1 MSKIIAVSSQAI
13 RKLNTPQLLKGGL
26 YLTWSASILLL
37 ITTISGVQEQ
47 RQAIKTLGKDSTPSI
62 VTAQRLKDAFG
73 GMDAN
78 VANELL
84 VPPGQNPD
92 AVKGYEERYQKATER
107 LVAAAENITYGDK
120 ERKPIE
126 SMQLGLGN
134 YIAKVQQ
141 ARDFHQS
148 GDPNSVLVAYRAA
161 AEIMDKTLLPAADEL
176 DEANFAELKR
186 SYSEEKFA
194 SGRSLFLIMI
204 SGVTLIVVL
213 VGFQVFLSQRMRRT
227 LNPYLLAATA
237 IAFIFLGYTTKAI
250 LSSANNLTLA
260 KERAFD
266 SMHALRQARALAYS
280 ADADQSRY
288 LLDPTFASKHEL
300 AFMEKANRLAKL
312 PDGQTVETIT
322 TAVKQDKDVK
332 GFTGL
337 LADELVNIPG
347 DFFPGEQEAALASF
361 STWENYIAIDQQIRQ
376 LKQSGKLQEAI
387 ALCVGDK
394 PGQSNWA
401 IDEFKK
407 ANQKTFDIN
416 QAVFDKA
423 IKQGNDDVTGFEIT
437 TPIAVSAIA
446 LLTLLGLLPR
456 LKEYSS

>member
-1 MSKIIAVSSQAI
+1 MSKIIALSSKAI
-13 RKLNTPQLLKGGL
+13 SKLTTPQLLKSGL

-37 ITTISGVQEQ
+37 ITTISGIQGQ
-47 RQAIKTLGKDSTPSI
+47 RQAIKTVGQDATPSI
-62 VTAQRLKDAFG
+62 ITAQRLKDAFT

-84 VPPGQNPD
+84 LPPGQNQD
-92 AVKGYEERYQKATER
+92 AVKGYEERYQKAAER

-126 SMQLGLGN
+126 TMQLGLGN
-134 YIAKVQQ
+134 YIAKIQQ
-141 ARDFHQS
+141 ARDFHQR
-148 GDPNSVLVAYRAA
+148 GDNNSVLVAYRAA

-176 DEANFAELKR
+176 DQANFAELKR
-186 SYSEEKFA
+186 IYNEEKST
-194 SGRSLFLIMI
+194 SGKSLFLIVI
-204 SGVTLIVVL
+204 SGVTLIGVL

-227 LNPYLLAATA
+227 LNPWLLAATA
-237 IAFIFLGYTTKAI
+237 IAFIFLGYTTRAI

-266 SMHALRQARALAYS
+266 SMHALRQARALGYS

-300 AFMEKANRLAKL
+300 AFMEKASRLAKL
-312 PDGQTVETIT
+312 TDGLTLEIIVA
-322 TAVKQDKDVK
+322 AVKQDKDIK

-347 DFFPGEQEAALASF
+347 DFFPGEQEAALASL
-361 STWENYIAIDQQIRQ
+361 STWENYITIDKQIRQ
-376 LKQSGKLQEAI
+376 LNQSGKLQEAI
-387 ALCVGDK
+387 ALCIGDK

-407 ANQKTFDIN
+407 ANGKTFDIN
-416 QAVFDKA
+416 QAVFDQA
-423 IKQGNDDVTGFEIT
+423 IKQGFYDVAGFEIT
-437 TPIAVSAIA
+437 TPVALSAIA
-446 LLTLLGLLPR
+446 LLSLLGLLPR